1 MTHKHT
7 CQRQMLVGFFFFF
20 LILSDRDLQEIWMR
34 KKANGKH
41 AWNGGKFSEEI
52 VQDFFMHSEL
62 LKTLFKGKTKGWI
75 RALKTKIKYSEA
87 IQFNSVFPNKHCG
100 M

>member
-41 AWNGGKFSEEI
+41 AWNQGKFSEEI
-52 VQDFFMHSEL
+52 VQDFFYALSL
-62 LKTLFKGKTKGWI
+62 AKTLFKSKTKGWI
-75 RALKTKIKYSEA
+75 KSLKRR
-87 IQFNSVFPNKHCG
+87 
-100 M
+100 

>member
-41 AWNGGKFSEEI
+41 AWNQGKFSEEI
-52 VQDFFMHSEL
+52 VQEFFYALSIA
-62 LKTLFKGKTKGWI
+62 KTLFKGKTKGWI
-75 RALKTKIKYSEA
+75 KSLRRR
-87 IQFNSVFPNKHCG
+87 
-100 M
+100 

>member
-7 CQRQMLVGFFFFF
+7 CQRQMLVGFFFF

-52 VQDFFMHSEL
+52 VQVFFFMCSEL
-62 LKTLFKGKTKGWI
+62 LKLFKDK
-75 RALKTKIKYSEA
+75 
-87 IQFNSVFPNKHCG
+87 N
-100 M
+100 